1 MDGKNKKIML
11 KEIVPYIAAVVI
23 VMIMIAFM
31 GIFLWNSKDDV
42 VTEKTVQRYLKDY
55 YGEITQEMKVLSKNM
70 SDELDSSL
78 AEMDT
83 RELTKEE
90 LQQLLDIVN
99 SELCKATYN
108 ISQEE
113 INKLA
118 KQIVQ
123 KVLETHIGT
132 DTELLEKYASQ
143 LDALSGKVVALEKK
157 MLLIKNYTED
167 DIKNIAKSL
176 DLTEAQVVTLIKK
189 YSTTTSASLDG
200 LAKELNISVEE
211 LKKMI
216 AESREY
222 TDSLYIKLSKQF
234 NTSAA
239 ELKKLSK
246 QVNIN
251 TEEIDEIAKK
261 LGITSE
267 QLYDAILD
275 SGELTRSEIEKLAS
289 KLNKNVTE
297 LSSMIDQNKE
307 LTGTGI
313 DELAQELNISK
324 TEIYGHFNVLNASV
338 SEIRQ
343 LIEMS
348 DGELRAL
355 AEKMNLSDEELRTLI
370 GTLENELTDN
380 YAELKNTVVTRDAL
394 AEAQE
399 SIRNSLSAE
408 ADEREAAV
416 NKAIADLNAAINLS
430 EGEDAK
436 KLQDARDEL
445 QDSLT
450 NGMGNIENAL
460 NNANAQINSYLNNL
474 DVEIDKLNGAITKV
488 NSSIDDIVGKVA
500 RNSDNIANLGEQVT
514 NNYTEL
520 RTTTAKNSDNIASLG
535 EQVTNNYTELKTTTA
550 TKDALQQVHD
560 SMKEGLD
567 AESEKRESAISGL
580 GSTKAE
586 IHYFEDNGVPTLT
599 IDSVIRD

>member
-1 MDGKNKKIML
+1 MNEKNKELEL
-11 KEIVPYIAAVVI
+11 KEVIPYIAAIAIVLAAVVLL
-23 VMIMIAFM
+23 
-31 GIFLWNSKDDV
+31 GLFLWRNRNEV
-42 VTEKTVQRYLKDY
+42 VTENVVQRYLKDY
-55 YGEITQEMKVLSKNM
+55 YGEITQEMKILSENM

-83 RELTKEE
+83 RELTQEE
-90 LQQLLDIVN
+90 LQRLLDIVN
-99 SELCKATYN
+99 NELSQATYN

-123 KVLETHIGT
+123 KVLETRIGA
-132 DTELLEKYASQ
+132 DTELLEKYAAQ
-143 LDALSGKVVALEKK
+143 LDALSGKVAALEKK
-157 MLLIKNYTED
+157 VLLIKNYSED

-176 DLTEAQVVTLIKK
+176 DLTEAQVAALIKK
-189 YSTTTSASLDG
+189 YSATTSSSLDG
-200 LAKELNISVEE
+200 LARELDISVEE
-211 LKKMI
+211 LKKLI

-222 TDSLYIKLSKQF
+222 TDSLYIKLSKQL
-234 NTSAA
+234 NVSASD
-239 ELKKLSK
+239 LKKLTK
-246 QVNIN
+246 QVNNN
-251 TEEIDEIAKK
+251 TEALDELTKK

-267 QLYDAILD
+267 QLYDAIFA
-275 SGELTRSEIEKLAS
+275 SSELTKSEIEKLAS
-289 KLNKNVTE
+289 LLNKNVTE
-297 LSSMIDQNKE
+297 LSGMIDQNKE
-307 LTGTGI
+307 LTSSGI
-313 DELAQELNISK
+313 DDLARELNMSK
-324 TEIYGHFNVLNASV
+324 TEIHQRFNVLNTTV

-348 DGELRAL
+348 DEELRAL

-370 GTLENELTDN
+370 GTLESELTNN
-380 YAELKNTVVTRDAL
+380 YDELKNTVITRDAL

-416 NKAIADLNAAINLS
+416 NKAIADLNAAIDLS

-445 QDSLT
+445 QNALT

-474 DVEIDKLNGAITKV
+474 DVEIDRLNGAITKV
-488 NSSIDDIVGKVA
+488 NGSIDEITGKV
-500 RNSDNIANLGEQVT
+500 
-514 NNYTEL
+514 
-520 RTTTAKNSDNIASLG
+520 AKNSDNIASLG

-550 TKDALQQVHD
+550 TKDALQQVQN

-567 AESEKRESAISGL
+567 AETEKRESAISGL

-586 IHYFEDNGVPTLT
+586 IHYSEDNGVPTLT
-599 IDSVIRD
+599 IDNVIRD